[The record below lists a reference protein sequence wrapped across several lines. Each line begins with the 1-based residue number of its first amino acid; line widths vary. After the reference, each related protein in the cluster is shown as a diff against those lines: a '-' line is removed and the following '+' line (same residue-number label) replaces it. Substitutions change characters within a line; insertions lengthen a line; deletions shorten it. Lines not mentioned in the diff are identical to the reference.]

1 MTDTIS
7 THKTVE
13 TLQPEPVQLRD
24 LTDWAE
30 ALTHGLNTTI
40 DEDTLSPAARLLL
53 DAAARVYDRYAIL
66 DDPANAPGR
75 RLAYVL
81 MLDAFISAPEAVQQA
96 LQGLRDDLVASDP
109 TLALVGSVEGRPTP
123 PA

>member
-1 MTDTIS
+1 MTDTNS
-7 THKTVE
+7 TQKTVE
-13 TLQPEPVQLRD
+13 TLQPESVHLGD

-81 MLDAFISAPEAVQQA
+81 MLDAFISAPEAVQAA

-109 TLALVGSVEGRPTP
+109 ALALVGSVEGRNTP